1 MQRVKNFKLDTALR
15 DACEDDLMDQCN
27 VPPQQHALLHSPALP
42 LPMQRVKNFKLDTAL
57 RDACEDDLM
66 DQCSVSLKDMDDSD
80 SVKRM
85 GLNCLQ
91 QYKEELK
98 SDTCRAEVH
107 RRMKVGAWCGVAVTV
122 SRGWDSTAC
131 RSTRRS

>member
-15 DACEDDLMDQCN
+15 DACEDDL
-27 VPPQQHALLHSPALP
+27 
-42 LPMQRVKNFKLDTAL
+42 K
-57 RDACEDDLM
+57 

-107 RRMKVGAWCGVAVTV
+107 RRMKVGARYGPAPAPEDLISACFPTQ
-122 SRGWDSTAC
+122 RGCPHFPLTGCIYPQQHPHASLPPPPLPDHPHPQL
-131 RSTRRS
+131 RSL